1 MIFTKEQADYY
12 NSLTLDELVD
22 KMIAK
27 CGHGDIMGYFTNTPC
42 IKCVREAH
50 KKAVGQ

>member
-1 MIFTKEQADYY
+1 MFTKEQADYY

-42 IKCVREAH
+42 IKCVRESH
-50 KKAVGQ
+50 KRAVGQ

>member
-1 MIFTKEQADYY
+1 VFTKEQADYY

-22 KMIAK
+22 NMIAK
-27 CGHGDIMGYFTNTPC
+27 CGHYDIMGYFTHTPC

-50 KKAVGQ
+50 KKVVGQ

>member
-22 KMIAK
+22 KMTAT

-42 IKCVREAH
+42 IKCVRKAH